1 MAISSRSDLAYSH
14 TALTVKDRERLFELV
29 SEWQLVSDLSF
40 ADLILWPEGHIALAH
55 IRPTTAPTIFAQ
67 DVIGQELT
75 WGKNAR
81 IDQSLSAGLIIRDAE
96 PEDFIARGTHAVV
109 RLIEKGPRRYEAGS

>member
-1 MAISSRSDLAYSH
+1 MAISSRNDLAYSH
-14 TALTVKDRERLFELV
+14 TALTVRDRERLSELV

-40 ADLILWPEGHIALAH
+40 ADLILWVPRRKDYQSWPEGHIAIAH
-55 IRPTTAPTIFAQ
+55 IRPTTAPTVFAQ

-81 IDQSLSAGLIIRDAE
+81 IDQSLSTGLIIRDAE
-96 PEDFIARGTHAVV
+96 PELSLSEV
-109 RLIEKGPRRYEAGS
+109 RRRWND